1 MALLSTDGPERR
13 VACAIMNGEFTGDE
27 DAANSAVAGA
37 VVPSSL
43 PADLPLPARNS
54 DIAQLLA
61 LRAAACVGAD
71 YSNLALIGA
80 DNPTQLRLFHRP
92 FLDAAMSARYLDI
105 PLAAPYP
112 IAAAIRD
119 QRVIVLSGPADY
131 LAQFPEIW
139 EDTQAAGIEATCSLP
154 LCRSDGSSIG
164 ALGFAWST
172 PPPFDLKLDQAL
184 RAVSDLV
191 AEIIERA
198 EVYDAEHQLIASLHA
213 RLLSAL
219 PEVDGIATAARYQ
232 AAGQNDAIGGD
243 WFEGLVLDDGT
254 IAVVLGDVTGHGLTA
269 AADMALIRGLITALL
284 HDGVHVKD
292 VFALVSRVLTR
303 RPDDL
308 LATAVVALVDTA
320 ASTLTYATAGHPPP
334 LLIHPDRTVERLD
347 QANAPMLGIPTSDH
361 RAETAPF
368 PPGATLIMYTDGL
381 VERRDRPFTEGVD
394 RAVDLLTRQPTDLSA
409 NQYIDVLFEALVGD
423 RTDNDDVAVVA
434 VKNVS

>member
-1 MALLSTDGPERR
+1 
-13 VACAIMNGEFTGDE
+13 MNGEFTGDE

-43 PADLPLPARNS
+43 PEDLPLPARNS

-71 YSNLALIGA
+71 YSNLALIDA
-80 DNPTQLRLFHRP
+80 DSPTQLRLFHRP
-92 FLDAAMSARYLDI
+92 FLDPAMSARYLDI

-139 EDTQAAGIEATCSLP
+139 EDTQAVGIEATCSLP

-198 EVYDAEHQLIASLHA
+198 EVYDAEHQLIASLH
-213 RLLSAL
+213 R
-219 PEVDGIATAARYQ
+219 
-232 AAGQNDAIGGD
+232 
-243 WFEGLVLDDGT
+243 
-254 IAVVLGDVTGHGLTA
+254 
-269 AADMALIRGLITALL
+269 
-284 HDGVHVKD
+284 
-292 VFALVSRVLTR
+292 
-303 RPDDL
+303 
-308 LATAVVALVDTA
+308 
-320 ASTLTYATAGHPPP
+320 ASL
-334 LLIHPDRTVERLD
+334 ER
-347 QANAPMLGIPTSDH
+347 
-361 RAETAPF
+361 
-368 PPGATLIMYTDGL
+368 PPGGRRHRYGRPLPSRGTERCNRRRL
-381 VERRDRPFTEGVD
+381 VRGPG
-394 RAVDLLTRQPTDLSA
+394 A
-409 NQYIDVLFEALVGD
+409 
-423 RTDNDDVAVVA
+423 
-434 VKNVS
+434 

>member
-1 MALLSTDGPERR
+1 MALVSTGGPERL

-27 DAANSAVAGA
+27 DAARPAVAGA

-54 DIAQLLA
+54 DVAQLLA

-92 FLDAAMSARYLDI
+92 FLDAAMSARYLD
-105 PLAAPYP
+105 LAAPYP

-131 LAQFPEIW
+131 LAQFPEVW
-139 EDTQAAGIEATCSLP
+139 EDTQAVGIEATCSLP

-308 LATAVVALVDTA
+308 LATAVVALVDTV

-334 LLIHPDRTVERLD
+334 LLIHPDHTVERLD

-409 NQYIDVLFEALVGD
+409 NQYIDALFEALVGD

>member
-1 MALLSTDGPERR
+1 MLSTDGPKLPGSVRD
-13 VACAIMNGEFTGDE
+13 MSGQSTGDE
-27 DAANSAVAGA
+27 DAADAAVAGA
-37 VVPSSL
+37 VVHSSL
-43 PADLPLPARNS
+43 PEDLPLPARSS
-54 DIAQLLA
+54 DIAQLVA

-71 YSNLALIGA
+71 YSNLALIIAGS
-80 DNPTQLRLFHRP
+80 PTQLRLFHRP
-92 FLDAAMSARYLDI
+92 FLDPAMSARYLEI
-105 PLAAPYP
+105 SLAAPFP

-119 QRVIVLSGPADY
+119 QRVIVLNGEGDY

-154 LCRSDGSSIG
+154 VCRSDGSPIG

-184 RAVSDLV
+184 RAVGDLV

-198 EVYDAEHQLIASLHA
+198 EVYEAEHQLIASLHA

-219 PEVDGIATAARYQ
+219 PEFDGIATAARYQ
-232 AAGQNDAIGGD
+232 AAGRSDAIGGD
-243 WFEGLVLDDGT
+243 WFEGLVLDDGLV
-254 IAVVLGDVTGHGLTA
+254 AVVLGDVTGHGLTA

-303 RPDDL
+303 RPEDL
-308 LATAVVALVDTA
+308 LATAVVALVDTGS
-320 ASTLTYATAGHPPP
+320 STLTYATAGHPPP

-347 QANAPMLGIPTSDH
+347 QANAPMLGILTSDH
-361 RAETAPF
+361 RAEIAPF

-381 VERRDRPFTEGVD
+381 VERRNRPFAEGVD
-394 RAVDLLTRQPTDLSA
+394 RAVDFLTRQSTDLSA
-409 NQYIDVLFEALVGD
+409 GQYIDALFEALVGD
-423 RTDNDDVAVVA
+423 RTDNDDIAVVV

>member
-1 MALLSTDGPERR
+1 MRPLL
-13 VACAIMNGEFTGDE
+13 
-27 DAANSAVAGA
+27 GA

-43 PADLPLPARNS
+43 PEDLPLPAHGS

-71 YSNLALIGA
+71 YSNLALIDA
-80 DNPTQLRLFHRP
+80 VSPTQLRLFHRP
-92 FLDAAMSARYLDI
+92 FLDPAMTARYLDI

-119 QRVIVLSGPADY
+119 QRIIVLNGQADY

-139 EDTQAAGIEATCSLP
+139 EDTQAAGIQATCSLP
-154 LCRSDGSSIG
+154 LCRSDGSPIG

-184 RAVSDLV
+184 RAVGDLV

-198 EVYDAEHQLIASLHA
+198 EVYDAEHQLIATLHA

-232 AAGQNDAIGGD
+232 AAGRSDAIGGD

-308 LATAVVALVDTA
+308 LATAVVVLIDTA

-334 LLIHPDRTVERLD
+334 LLIHPDAPSSDSIKPTPDARDPDLRTPGGNRALPAWRHADHVHGRSRRTTQPSVHRRRRPGGGLLD
-347 QANAPMLGIPTSDH
+347 SP
-361 RAETAPF
+361 
-368 PPGATLIMYTDGL
+368 
-381 VERRDRPFTEGVD
+381 VD
-394 RAVDLLTRQPTDLSA
+394 RSLGGPIHRRPVRSPR
-409 NQYIDVLFEALVGD
+409 G
-423 RTDNDDVAVVA
+423 
-434 VKNVS
+434 